1 MKVILLT
8 DIHNLGNEGDII
20 NVKNGYGRNWL
31 IPQGLAQLATPG
43 KIQAFEDQLRQQARR
58 RAHEKNN
65 ADEIK
70 GQLENTI
77 VKIEAKVGA
86 ENRIFG
92 SITAQQVSL
101 ALALQGFKID
111 RRIITINEE
120 IKILGEYTATV
131 KLHADVHAQLRVHVV
146 PADSHA

>member
-8 DIHNLGNEGDII
+8 DVHNLGNEGDII
-20 NVKNGYGRNWL
+20 NVKNGYGRNCL
-31 IPQGLAQLATPG
+31 IPHGLAQLATPG
-43 KIQAFEDQLRQQARR
+43 TIRAFEDQMRQQARR

-92 SITAQQVSL
+92 AITAQQVSL

-131 KLHADVHAQLRVHVV
+131 KLHADVHAQLAVHVV

>member
-1 MKVILLT
+1 MATVAIGSSHKGLLSWQP
-8 DIHNLGNEGDII
+8 L
-20 NVKNGYGRNWL
+20 VRFVLLK
-31 IPQGLAQLATPG
+31 
-43 KIQAFEDQLRQQARR
+43 
-58 RAHEKNN
+58 KNN

-92 SITAQQVSL
+92 AITAQQVSL

-131 KLHADVHAQLRVHVV
+131 KLHADVHAQLAVHVV